1 MTWSHLERDMTF
13 IRVQEVVVFLERF
26 VQVLD
31 FLYRDGL
38 LDSSRLVVVN
48 NLFNFCVVIKTI
60 KNNWFKA
67 KILFDLNHLIFR
79 FSDITP

>member
-48 NLFNFCVVIKTI
+48 NLFNFSVVIKTI

-79 FSDITP
+79 FSDITT